1 LNVKKNPR
9 NTIAN
14 PNAARGIPTIAPIIV
29 KQSIP
34 PIIINI
40 RPNIDEINLPV
51 IFNIRPTKFQI
62 AINGQNII
70 HVLLYLTLAPL
81 IHNNTTVCLSI
92 TILF

>member
-1 LNVKKNPR
+1 MKYQKNPR
-9 NTIAN
+9 NTMAN
-14 PNAARGIPTIAPIIV
+14 PNAARGIPTTAPTIV
-29 KQSIP
+29 KQSMP

-40 RPNIDEINLPV
+40 RPNIAEINLLV

-70 HVLLYLTLAPL
+70 HVLLYLILAPL